1 LARFSSQSKTPEF
14 QLLEHLKAAYSLAY
28 SFCYFYDRAF
38 LPPVLHVYAYAAI
51 KQGAV
56 EDYWS
61 DWVWT
66 GFGPYSVR
74 LGYDILELK
83 ELGLLEEV
91 CVDGL
96 CGFLT
101 VPRRAPKP
109 DKLVIA
115 LF

>member
-1 LARFSSQSKTPEF
+1 LVEFSSRSKPEF
-14 QLLEHLKAAYSLAY
+14 QLPEHLKAAYSLAY
-28 SFCYFYDRAF
+28 SFCRFYDRAF
-38 LPPVLHVYAYAAI
+38 MPPVLHAYAYAAV
-51 KQGAV
+51 KQGAI

-66 GFGPYSVR
+66 GFGPYSPR
-74 LGYDILELK
+74 LSYDILELK

-91 CVDGL
+91 CVDRL

-109 DKLVIA
+109 DRLVIA